1 MKWYDKTALTLVII
15 GALNWFLVGVFSFN
29 VVSFL
34 FGNLSWIS
42 RIIYALIGIC
52 GLLLLRL
59 FGTIDKKAHA

>member
-15 GALNWFLVGVFSFN
+15 GAINWFLVGVFSFN
-29 VVSFL
+29 LVSFL

-59 FGTIDKKAHA
+59 FSMIDKKSHA